1 MNNWENFLHLHEN
14 RLAPRAY
21 FFSYDSVQNAT
32 TFQRELSSHFQ
43 LLSGQWNFNYFTNPL
58 LVPEEFYSEKMTGWG
73 NITVPNMWQMEGHGD
88 LQYTDE
94 GFPFPIDVPFVPSD
108 NPTGAYQRTFTLGD
122 SWADKQTI
130 IKFDGVET
138 YFEVYLNGE
147 YVGFSKGSR
156 LTAEFDISA
165 HAKSGENLLS
175 IRVMQWADSTYI
187 EDQDM
192 WWTGGIF
199 RDVYLV
205 GKEQLHVQDLTV
217 RTDFDDAY
225 QSATLS
231 CQVELE
237 NLASASTTATL
248 EYALYDNNQV
258 ISQGSLDNLT
268 VPNKQT
274 SDTAS
279 TQFAIDVVN
288 PIQWNAEN
296 PYLYKLLLTLKDATG
311 NVLEVIP
318 QRVGFRDIKVR
329 DGLFYINNKYV
340 MLHGVNRHD
349 NDHLKGRAVGMD
361 RVEKDLVLMKQH
373 NINSVRTAHY
383 PNDPRFYELC
393 DIYGLF
399 VMGETDVETHG
410 FANVDDLSRITN
422 DSAWEAVFVERIE
435 RHIHAQKNHPSIIM
449 WSLGNES
456 GYGCNIRSMYDA
468 AKAIDDTRLVHYE
481 EDRDGEVVDI
491 ISTMYSR
498 AQLMNAFGEFPHEKP
513 RIICEYAHAMG
524 NGPGGLTEYQNVFY
538 KHDSIQGHYVWE
550 WCDHGILAHD
560 ENGTEFLKYGGDYG
574 DYPNNYN
581 FCMDGLIYSDQ
592 TPGPGL
598 KEYKQVIAPVKIRDF
613 NAEDGTFTVDN
624 KLWFSN
630 IDDYTI
636 TAEIRAEGETV
647 AVQNI
652 KISGL
657 AENSSREVSLE
668 LPASLQGEN
677 ADPREVFVN
686 FTVRKDTRT
695 SYSEANHDIAIYQFQ
710 VKENTAVLPAFT
722 TNNATALDVIES
734 RLDYVVKGH
743 NFALNFSKVNGK
755 LTSWLVNGEELIKSE
770 PKLNFF
776 KPMIDNHKQEHDGY
790 WEPAHLQIM
799 QEHFRSINLECVN
812 VETVDGKVEITTTSI
827 IAPPVFDFG
836 MRCEYRYQIN
846 AQGQLNVELS
856 GERYGNYPHVIPVIG
871 FDLGINSD
879 FDQVQYYGRGPEE
892 NYQDSKQANMIDVYQ
907 SIVDDMFE
915 NYPFPQNNG
924 NRQHVR
930 WAALSSRA
938 GNGIAVKPQ
947 QEINFSAWF
956 YTNQNMHQA
965 QHTIELEKSGY
976 ITLNLD
982 HQVMG
987 LGSNSW
993 GSEVLDS
1000 YRVYMDEFRY
1010 GLTLIPFQAGDCSAQ
1025 ALMNHSFEQNFFTKT
1040 NAACTK
1046 PATNEA

>member
-14 RLAPRAY
+14 RMAPRAY
-21 FFSYDSVQNAT
+21 FFSYDSVKTAQ
-32 TFQRELSSHFQ
+32 TFQRELSSHFM
-43 LLSGQWNFNYFTNPL
+43 LLSGQWNFNFFTNPM
-58 LVPEEFYSEKMTGWG
+58 LVPEEFYSQKMDQWG
-73 NITVPNMWQMEGHGD
+73 QITVPNMWQMEGHGD

-108 NPTGAYQRTFTLGD
+108 NPTGAYQRTFTLGEN
-122 SWADKQTI
+122 WNNKQTI

-138 YFEVYLNGE
+138 YFEVYVNSK

-156 LTAEFDISA
+156 LTAEFDISK
-165 HAKSGENLLS
+165 HVQQGDNLLS
-175 IRVMQWADSTYI
+175 VRVMQWADSTYI

-192 WWTGGIF
+192 WWTAGIF

-205 GKEQLHVQDLTV
+205 GKEQVHVQDLTV
-217 RTDFDDAY
+217 RTDFADDY
-225 QSATLS
+225 RTATLS

-237 NLASASTTATL
+237 NLTTLQASG
-248 EYALYDNNQV
+248 YALDYALIDKGQV
-258 ISQGSLDNLT
+258 VAQGSCSNLT
-268 VPNKQT
+268 IDDKAQT
-274 SDTAS
+274 HFEIEMDSPTHW
-279 TQFAIDVVN
+279 T
-288 PIQWNAEN
+288 AEN
-296 PYLYKLLLTLKDATG
+296 PYLYQLVVTLKDNLGKT
-311 NVLEVIP
+311 LEVIP

-329 DGLFYINNKYV
+329 DGLFYINNQYV

-361 RVEKDLVLMKQH
+361 RVEKDIVLMKQH

-399 VMGETDVETHG
+399 VMAETDVETHG
-410 FANVDDLSRITN
+410 FANVGDLSRITN
-422 DSAWEAVFVERIE
+422 DAAWEAVFVERAE
-435 RHIHAQKNHPSIIM
+435 RHVHAQKNHPSIIM

-468 AKAIDDTRLVHYE
+468 TKAIDDTRLVHYE
-481 EDRDGEVVDI
+481 EDRDAEVVDV

-498 AQLMNAFGEFPHEKP
+498 AQLMNYFGEFPHEKP

-538 KHDSIQGHYVWE
+538 KHDHIQGHYVWE
-550 WCDHGILAHD
+550 WCDHGILARD
-560 ENGTEFLKYGGDYG
+560 EKGETFYKYGGDYG

-581 FCMDGLIYSDQ
+581 FCMDGLVYPDQ

-598 KEYKQVIAPVKIRDF
+598 KEYKQVIAPVKIRAIDEQAGKF
-613 NAEDGTFTVDN
+613 IIEN
-624 KLWFSN
+624 KLWFTN
-630 IDDYTI
+630 LNDYTI
-636 TAEIRAEGETV
+636 TADIRAEGETLRT
-647 AVQNI
+647 VQF
-652 KISGL
+652 KVEEL
-657 AENSSREVSLE
+657 AANSEREIEIAIPE
-668 LPASLQGEN
+668 LDE
-677 ADPREVFVN
+677 REVFIN
-686 FTVRKDTRT
+686 FTVRKDSRT
-695 SYSEANHDIAIYQFQ
+695 LYSTANHEIAIYQYQ
-710 VKENTAVLPAFT
+710 LKENTATEAAYSNHNDTPLNVE
-722 TNNATALDVIES
+722 ES
-734 RLDYVVKGH
+734 RLDYLISGN

-755 LTSWLVNGEELIKSE
+755 LTSWIVNGEELIKSE

-776 KPMIDNHKQEHDGY
+776 KPMIDNHKQEHEGL

-799 QEHFRSINLECVN
+799 QEHFRTLN
-812 VETVDGKVEITTTSI
+812 VEQVNGKVEITTTSI

-836 MRCEYRYQIN
+836 MRCEYRYQVN
-846 AQGQLNVELS
+846 AEGQLNVELS
-856 GERYGNYPHVIPVIG
+856 GERYGDYPHVIPVIG
-871 FDLGINSD
+871 LDLGINGD
-879 FDQVQYYGRGPEE
+879 FDQVKYYGRGPEE

-907 SIVDDMFE
+907 STVADMFE

-930 WAALSSRA
+930 WAALTNR
-938 GNGIAVKPQ
+938 NGTGLLVKPQ

-956 YTNQNMHQA
+956 YTNQSLHEA

-982 HQVMG
+982 HKLMG

-1010 GLTLIPFQAGDCSAQ
+1010 GLTLMPLQAGDCSAQ
-1025 ALMNHSFEQNFFTKT
+1025 MMAQHRFEQDFFTST
-1040 NAACTK
+1040 TA
-1046 PATNEA
+1046 NEA

>member
-1 MNNWENFLHLHEN
+1 MNNWENFQHLHEN
-14 RLAPRAY
+14 RMAPRAY
-21 FFSYDSVQNAT
+21 FFSYDSVKQAA
-32 TFQRELSSHFQ
+32 TFQRELSSRFMQ
-43 LLSGQWNFNYFTNPL
+43 LSGQWQFEYFSNPL
-58 LVPEEFYSEKMTGWG
+58 LVPEEFYSQPMTQWG
-73 NITVPNMWQMEGHGD
+73 QITVPNMWQMEGHGD

-108 NPTGAYQRTFTLGD
+108 NPTGAYQRTFTLGAD
-122 SWADKQTI
+122 WNDKQTI

-138 YFEVYLNGE
+138 YFEVYVNGQ

-165 HAKSGENLLS
+165 FVQQDNNLLS
-175 IRVMQWADSTYI
+175 VRVMQWADSTYI

-192 WWTGGIF
+192 WWTAGIF

-205 GKEQLHVQDLTV
+205 GKELLHVRDFTV
-217 RTDFDDAY
+217 RTDFDSAY

-231 CQVELE
+231 CDVELE
-237 NLASASTTATL
+237 NL
-248 EYALYDNNQV
+248 
-258 ISQGSLDNLT
+258 
-268 VPNKQT
+268 
-274 SDTAS
+274 TAS
-279 TQFAIDVVN
+279 EQTALVEYQLMDGTTPIAEGAVADLYVADSAKAQFTIDVIAPV
-288 PIQWNAEN
+288 QWNAEN
-296 PYLYKLLLTLKDATG
+296 PYLYQLLLTLKDSQG

-318 QRVGFRDIKVR
+318 QRVGFRDIKIR

-349 NDHLKGRAVGMD
+349 NDHLKGRALGMD

-399 VMGETDVETHG
+399 VMAETDVETHG
-410 FANVDDLSRITN
+410 FANVGDLSRIT
-422 DSAWEAVFVERIE
+422 DDAEWETVFVDRAV
-435 RHIHAQKNHPSIIM
+435 RHVHAQKNHPSIIM
-449 WSLGNES
+449 WSMGNES
-456 GYGCNIRSMYDA
+456 GYGCNIRAMYA
-468 AKAIDDTRLVHYE
+468 ATKAIDDTRLVHYE
-481 EDRDGEVVDI
+481 EDRDAEVVDV

-498 AQLMNAFGEFPHEKP
+498 AQLMNHFGEFPHAKP

-538 KHDSIQGHYVWE
+538 KHDHIQGHYVWE
-550 WCDHGILAHD
+550 WCDHGILARD
-560 ENGTEFLKYGGDYG
+560 EHGTEFYKYGGDYN

-581 FCMDGLIYSDQ
+581 FCMDGLIYPDQ

-598 KEYKQVIAPVKIRDF
+598 KEYKQVIAPVKIR
-613 NAEDGTFTVDN
+613 EVDAKQGQFIVEN

-636 TAEIRAEGETV
+636 TAEVRAEGETLLV
-647 AVQNI
+647 EQI
-652 KISGL
+652 KLTDL
-657 AENSSREVSLE
+657 AENSEQMITLAWPE
-668 LPASLQGEN
+668 LDE
-677 ADPREVFVN
+677 REVFVN
-686 FTVRKDTRT
+686 FTVRKDSRTR
-695 SYSEANHDIAIYQFQ
+695 YSAANHDIAVYQFEL
-710 VKENTAVLPAFT
+710 KANTAQLESFV
-722 TNNATALDVIES
+722 NHNATELAIEET
-734 RLDYVVKGH
+734 RLDYVVKGY
-743 NFALNFSKVNGK
+743 NFELNFSKVDGK
-755 LTSWLVNGEELIKSE
+755 LTSWLVDGKELIQSS

-776 KPMIDNHKQEHDGY
+776 KPMIDNHKQEYEGLWH
-790 WEPAHLQIM
+790 PAHLQIM
-799 QEHFRSINLECVN
+799 QEHFRSLN
-812 VETVDGKVEITTTSI
+812 VEMIDGQCEIIVTSI
-827 IAPPVFDFG
+827 ISPPVFDFG
-836 MRCEYRYQIN
+836 MRCHYRYQVN

-856 GERYGNYPHVIPVIG
+856 GERYGDYPHVIPVIG
-871 FDLGINSD
+871 LDLGINGE

-892 NYQDSKQANMIDVYQ
+892 NYQDSRQANMIDVY
-907 SIVDDMFE
+907 STTVADMFE

-930 WAALSSRA
+930 WAALA
-938 GNGIAVKPQ
+938 DKHGTGVLVKPQ

-956 YTNQNMHQA
+956 YTNQNLHQA
-965 QHTIELEKSGY
+965 QHTHELEKSGY

-1000 YRVYMDEFRY
+1000 YRVYMDSFRY
-1010 GLTLIPFQAGDCSAQ
+1010 GLTILPFTASDCRPQVLANYDFDSA
-1025 ALMNHSFEQNFFTKT
+1025 FFTTMDPQT
-1040 NAACTK
+1040 NKA
-1046 PATNEA
+1046 